1 MLRLVVQPSRQEL
14 LVAEQTTQNLV
25 EIPTDHELVTL
36 QKSSEILK
44 NLNTMIDALST
55 TKDLGVQMENIELLA
70 DQANKR
76 AMTMNTLPDPRDV
89 PGKRREVIP
98 MLRGHG
104 RRTCP

>member
-70 DQANKR
+70 DQAK
-76 AMTMNTLPDPRDV
+76 
-89 PGKRREVIP
+89 KS
-98 MLRGHG
+98 G
-104 RRTCP
+104 R